1 MIFGEVPVE
10 EAENAVLAHTLRVE
24 SLTIK
29 KGVPLSAADV
39 RALIKAGVPPCWWP
53 GSRTGT

>member
-10 EAENAVLAHTLRVE
+10 ETENAVLAHTLRVE

-29 KGVPLSAADV
+29 KGVPLSAAE
-39 RALIKAGVPPCWWP
+39 RALLKEWLDRLAAA
-53 GSRTGT
+53 TD